1 MAERSRESTINYAK
15 RQALLTMYASIDRM
29 NQHVVEGN
37 TDGVVSE
44 QHLQQNIRSNFR
56 ELQSR
61 QGIETE
67 L

>member
-1 MAERSRESTINYAK
+1 MADGTEESVVDYAK
-15 RQALLTMYASIDRM
+15 IDSLLTMYKSVERM
-29 NQHVVEGN
+29 NNHMVEGN

-44 QHLQQNIRSNFR
+44 QHLQQNLRSNFR

>member
-1 MAERSRESTINYAK
+1 MANDSVIDYAK
-15 RQALLTMYASIDRM
+15 QQDLLTMYKSVDRM

-37 TDGVVSE
+37 TEGVLSE
-44 QHLQQNIRSNFR
+44 QHLQQNIRGNFR

>member
-1 MAERSRESTINYAK
+1 MDDDHDSVVDYAK
-15 RQALLTMYASIDRM
+15 QQDLLTMYASVDRM
-29 NQHVVEGN
+29 NKHAVEGN
-37 TDGVVSE
+37 NDGVVSE
-44 QHLQQNIRSNFR
+44 QHLQQNIRGNFR

>member
-1 MAERSRESTINYAK
+1 MANKSRESIVDYAK
-15 RQALLTMYASIDRM
+15 QRDLLTMYASVDRM
-29 NQHVVEGN
+29 NQHMVEGN

-44 QHLQQNIRSNFR
+44 QHLQQNLRSNFR
-56 ELQSR
+56 ELQFR